1 MPRQLGTYWR
11 EHNAM
16 AEKLEFAPD
25 YWRQRAQE
33 TRRFADLID
42 DDFTADTLFD
52 IASQYDMLAERAA
65 RRQRRR

>member
-1 MPRQLGTYWR
+1 MSD
-11 EHNAM
+11 
-16 AEKLEFAPD
+16 KLEFAPD

-65 RRQRRR
+65 RRQRQR